1 MSLHSLPDELLQ
13 EVINSLSHRDAASL
27 SLQSRRIYRLCEM
40 STRRKYRRVRL
51 RNTSDFAKAFGM
63 LLSIL
68 KTPRLGL
75 YVCNIELVRS
85 PSLRY
90 EVVESY
96 QLRRAE
102 RVLELDDLLRL
113 EEAIIQLGFES
124 VEKQEKILNILLQD
138 PATMDDND
146 PRSPFLA
153 QALAALLVFI
163 SPMLESLSFCPVG
176 YEEPKLL
183 RLEAEAD
190 GEPLPI
196 TDYVFRHFLKL
207 VCEKN
212 MPFLQNLR
220 AVRFLVDPNT
230 CVYGTSYYQ
239 PYDLFSSLNLVRRLP
254 AVDSVHVDAIS
265 DTHLPSVEPPPR
277 SGNYTCITIQH
288 SSLHC
293 PYLAYTIESAKRLEK
308 FTYGIGGRFS
318 RNGMLI
324 SFHPECVFRALFAHR
339 ASLRQLD
346 LDVEG
351 QTRLL
356 DLIGLRYLKYTI
368 EEEEQEQELP
378 RDDPVYLHEWA
389 DELEKLPVEEEGIP
403 SNMPV
408 DACSLRSFLQLKDL
422 SIGVHILYLYARG
435 YGGEQR
441 GDPWGDQLIDES
453 YSLVDHLP
461 PNLESLRIY
470 GYKKGMK
477 PRLRGV
483 PQNLLEDQLA
493 KLMAEKD
500 QKLPRL
506 AVIEGIE
513 ELIPNGETLEGPG
526 NKDKLWKGEA
536 DDEWTEYEYE

>member
-1 MSLHSLPDELLQ
+1 
-13 EVINSLSHRDAASL
+13 
-27 SLQSRRIYRLCEM
+27 
-40 STRRKYRRVRL
+40 
-51 RNTSDFAKAFGM
+51 
-63 LLSIL
+63 
-68 KTPRLGL
+68 
-75 YVCNIELVRS
+75 
-85 PSLRY
+85 
-90 EVVESY
+90 
-96 QLRRAE
+96 
-102 RVLELDDLLRL
+102 
-113 EEAIIQLGFES
+113 
-124 VEKQEKILNILLQD
+124 
-138 PATMDDND
+138 
-146 PRSPFLA
+146 
-153 QALAALLVFI
+153 
-163 SPMLESLSFCPVG
+163 MLESLSFCPVG
-176 YEEPKLL
+176 YEEPRLL

-196 TDYVFRHFLKL
+196 TDYVFKHFLEL
-207 VCEKN
+207 VRGKN

-230 CVYGTSYYQ
+230 WVYATSVYQ
-239 PYDLFSSLNLVRRLP
+239 PYDLFTSLNLVRRLP
-254 AVDSVHVDAIS
+254 AVKTIHVDAIS
-265 DTHLPSVEPPPR
+265 DADLPSVDPPPR

-293 PYLAYTIESAKRLEK
+293 PYLVYTIESAKRLEK

-318 RNGMLI
+318 RNDMLI

-339 ASLRQLD
+339 TSLRQLD

-356 DLIGLRYLKYTI
+356 DRIGVRYLKYTI
-368 EEEEQEQELP
+368 EEEEEEQESL

-389 DELEKLPVEEEGIP
+389 DELEKLPAEKEQIP
-403 SNMPV
+403 SSMSV

-435 YGGEQR
+435 YDGEKF
-441 GDPWGDQLIDES
+441 DDEWGDQLVNES
-453 YSLVDHLP
+453 FSLVDHLP
-461 PNLESLRIY
+461 PNLESLHIY

-483 PQNLLEDQLA
+483 PQNFLDDQLV

-513 ELIPNGETLEGPG
+513 EPIPNGETLEGPG
-526 NKDKLWKGEA
+526 NRDKLWKEA

>member
-1 MSLHSLPDELLQ
+1 
-13 EVINSLSHRDAASL
+13 
-27 SLQSRRIYRLCEM
+27 
-40 STRRKYRRVRL
+40 
-51 RNTSDFAKAFGM
+51 M

-75 YVCNIELVRS
+75 FVRNIQLERS
-85 PSLRY
+85 LTVQY

-96 QLRRAE
+96 QLRAAE
-102 RVLELDDLLRL
+102 RVLDLDDMLKL
-113 EEAIIQLGFES
+113 EEAIKQLGFKS
-124 VEKQEKILNILLQD
+124 VEKEKILNILLQD
-138 PATMDDND
+138 PANMDGND

-153 QALAALLVFI
+153 QALAALLVSV
-163 SPMLESLSFCPVG
+163 SPVLESLSFCPVG

-196 TDYVFRHFLKL
+196 ADYVFKHFLEL
-207 VCEKN
+207 VREKD

-230 CVYGTSYYQ
+230 CVYRTSDYQ

-254 AVDSVHVDAIS
+254 AMETVHVDAIS
-265 DTHLPSVEPPPR
+265 DPDLPSVEPPTQ
-277 SGNYTCITIQH
+277 SGNYTCISIQH

-293 PYLAYTIESAKRLEK
+293 PYLVYTIESAKRLEQ

-339 ASLRQLD
+339 ATLRQLD

-351 QTRLL
+351 QTRQL
-356 DLIGLRYLKYTI
+356 DLVGLRYLKYTPE
-368 EEEEQEQELP
+368 EEEEQGSH

-389 DELEKLPVEEEGIP
+389 DELEKLPVEKEQIP
-403 SNMPV
+403 SNVSV
-408 DACSLRSFLQLKDL
+408 DAWSLRSCLELKDL
-422 SIGVHILYLYARG
+422 SLGIHILYLYARG
-435 YGGEQR
+435 YGGDQC
-441 GDPWGDQLIDES
+441 GDQWGDHSVDDS
-453 YSLVDHLP
+453 FSLVDHLP

-526 NKDKLWKGEA
+526 NQDKIWKGEA
-536 DDEWTEYEYE
+536 DDEWTDYEYE